1 MNKFILLFSM
11 MLSGFWATAQID
23 ISEARN
29 LAEGTD
35 VTIEGIAINGSELG
49 IIRYFQDA
57 TGGIAVYPGTGSVAD
72 FPESVNRGDRVEI
85 SGTLKSFNG
94 LLEIDPVT
102 SFNVISSGNM
112 LPEPLAITPNGINEE
127 NESKLLRVNG
137 VTFADGGGTFN
148 VGNYAIEASGEQG
161 EIYIRS
167 NHPLIG
173 SDIPLA
179 TVNLT
184 GIGSQFNSIYQLLP
198 RDINDLEI
206 ADNFYFTSLPVQSN
220 LTNDG
225 FELSWN
231 TNVMGTTRVEYGT
244 TSDLGQEVTVSGM
257 TTNHN
262 LTITGLEPA
271 TAYYVKA
278 TSDSGSSVIEST
290 IRIFST
296 TSNSSGD
303 ILVYFNHGV
312 DGSFSSG
319 DYPDGTTS
327 AALEAAIINRINSA
341 QSTIDV
347 SAYNN
352 NRTTIV
358 EALSDAHDSGIQ
370 VRYIADDQTA
380 NLALENPVPPF
391 PVLKGNNGDPL
402 MHNKFIIID
411 AESVDDSWV
420 FTGSTNF
427 TSQNLATDYNNS
439 IFIQDQALARAYT
452 TEFEEMW
459 GSDGPNPG
467 FFNVKFGENKE
478 DNTPHLF
485 NINGVMIESYFSPS
499 DNTSI
504 NIGNALA
511 TTDTD
516 LAFALL
522 TFTKNELGTAVRDVH
537 NSGASVRGIINNIND
552 TGSEFDW
559 LVDQGVNVL
568 QAAEPSKD
576 IHHKYAIVDATNPG
590 SDPMVIT
597 GSHNWSNSADVRNDE
612 NTLIIHDAD
621 IANIFL
627 QEFEARW
634 CESTMGLNCITA
646 TEDFTIEGFDVV
658 LSPNPA
664 SEVTVADMNIENTG
678 DLTIALTDMNGR
690 ILHSIFLKNAQGD
703 IREEI
708 FVKGLPAGMYTL
720 VFRMGTEITSR
731 PLMIVK

>member
-112 LPEPLAITPNGINEE
+112 LPEPLVITPNGINEE

-402 MHNKFIIID
+402 MHNKFIVID

-708 FVKGLPAGMYTL
+708 FVKGLPTGMYTL